1 MDSSVQIIIMPS
13 PFTSSSCIVTT
24 KLMHIKSPPLG
35 VIFVFQTIKRLH
47 LNKLNTNHIFESLF
61 IKFKKTFNLG
71 HIIIHKGVTK
81 MLVHSSLHIP

>member
-1 MDSSVQIIIMPS
+1 MDSSLQIIIMLS

-24 KLMHIKSPPLG
+24 KLMHIKSPLLG
-35 VIFVFQTIKRLH
+35 VILFFQTRLH
-47 LNKLNTNHIFESLF
+47 LSKLNKNHIFESLF
-61 IKFKKTFNLG
+61 IKFKKIFNLG

>member
-1 MDSSVQIIIMPS
+1 MLS

-24 KLMHIKSPPLG
+24 KLKHIKGPPLG
-35 VIFVFQTIKRLH
+35 VILFFQKIKRLH
-47 LNKLNTNHIFESLF
+47 LSKLNKNHIFESLF
-61 IKFKKTFNLG
+61 IKFEKAFNWG